1 MDLVDGLETGS
12 PYLHL
17 LSPDLAFSLGGSL
30 HCSSSPLSESVLI
43 CSSFSSRRFILFL
56 YPSGSRAE
64 QSSPNRVPFK
74 ERHFS
79 YSLEFWS
86 QISAAGLKTDLRTVI
101 LTG

>member
-1 MDLVDGLETGS
+1 MFTS
-12 PYLHL
+12 H
-17 LSPDLAFSLGGSL
+17 
-30 HCSSSPLSESVLI
+30 PL
-43 CSSFSSRRFILFL
+43 RRLRW
-56 YPSGSRAE
+56 SAGAAE